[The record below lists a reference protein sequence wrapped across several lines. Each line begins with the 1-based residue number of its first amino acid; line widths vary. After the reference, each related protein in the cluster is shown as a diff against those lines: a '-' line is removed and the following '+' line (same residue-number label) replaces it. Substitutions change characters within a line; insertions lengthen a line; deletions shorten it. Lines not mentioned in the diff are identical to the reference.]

1 MLGKTLVVCCLSGAI
16 SGQDWFKNVETSRAE
31 DSSMKHGH
39 KLEIDEKF
47 YRMNKID
54 EQLEDLPSSMIN
66 MGWRPQ
72 DFRRNIKG

>member
-1 MLGKTLVVCCLSGAI
+1 
-16 SGQDWFKNVETSRAE
+16 
-31 DSSMKHGH
+31 MKHGH